1 MEQTKNMLLQIEN
14 IDICYGQIKAIQ
26 GVSLKVYEG
35 EIVSLIGANGA
46 GKSTLLNCLIGLL
59 PPSAG
64 RITFGGANI
73 TGLNSEKIVK
83 AGIAMVP
90 EGRGVLAEMTIL
102 ENLQLG
108 AFHYKGNVEENIRK
122 MFKRFP
128 ILEQRKNQMAGT
140 LSGGEQQQLVIARGL
155 MSSPKLLLLDEPSLA
170 LAPVMVDKVFRTL
183 RELQQDG
190 LTILLSE
197 QNAHKALQYSDRG
210 YVLDLGRMTLGGNS
224 RELMED
230 PRVREAYLGGGVSDK
245 VSEKGRDEC
254 GVSGPSEEGT

>member
-1 MEQTKNMLLQIEN
+1 MEQTKKELLIVDN
-14 IDICYGQIKAIQ
+14 VDICYGQIKAVRS
-26 GVSLKVYEG
+26 VSLKVFEG

-46 GKSTLLNCLIGLL
+46 GKSTLLNCLIGLFAPTVGSITL
-59 PPSAG
+59 AG
-64 RITFGGANI
+64 QDIAGM
-73 TGLNSEKIVK
+73 NSEKVVR

-90 EGRGVLAEMTIL
+90 EGRGVLADMTIL

-108 AFHYKGNVEENIRK
+108 AYHYRGNVEENIKK

-128 ILEQRKNQMAGT
+128 ILEERKAQMAGT

-183 RELQQDG
+183 RELQEDG

-197 QNAHKALQYSDRG
+197 QNAHKALQYSDRS
-210 YVLDLGRMTLGGNS
+210 YVLDLGHMTLSGSSKG
-224 RELMED
+224 LMED
-230 PRVREAYLGGGVSDK
+230 PRVKEAYLGGGVSDDK
-245 VSEKGRDEC
+245 SEKRQAPC
-254 GVSGPSEEGT
+254 GPEEEQGEG

>member
-1 MEQTKNMLLQIEN
+1 MEQTRKQLLKVEN
-14 IDICYGQIKAIQ
+14 LDICYGQIKAVR
-26 GVSLKVYEG
+26 GVSLEVYEG

-46 GKSTLLNCLIGLL
+46 GKSTLLNCLIGLMA
-59 PPSAG
+59 PTAG
-64 RITFGGANI
+64 TVTLDGADI
-73 TGLNSEKIVK
+73 TGMNSEKIVR

-108 AFHYKGNVEENIRK
+108 AFHYRGNVEDNIQK

-128 ILEQRKNQMAGT
+128 ILEQRKSQMAGT

-183 RELQQDG
+183 RELQEDG

-210 YVLDLGRMTLGGNS
+210 YVLDLGHMTLDGNS
-224 RELMED
+224 KDLMED
-230 PRVREAYLGGGVSDK
+230 PRVKEAYLGGAVSDE
-245 VSEKGRDEC
+245 VSAAGQAEC
-254 GVSGPSEEGT
+254 GEEGEEK